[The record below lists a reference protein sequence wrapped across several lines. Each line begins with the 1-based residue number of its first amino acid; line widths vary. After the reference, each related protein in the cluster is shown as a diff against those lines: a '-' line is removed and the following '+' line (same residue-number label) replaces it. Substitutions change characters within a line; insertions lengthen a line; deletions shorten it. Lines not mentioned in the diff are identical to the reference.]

1 MATCYLSNGEQQQ
14 VLDLKEWRTLQQQY
28 PNAIGIIRPE
38 QEKWAHFATNML
50 IEDAAAEGGYRCPYF
65 LLTDLTS
72 GYGSDTKAP
81 LTNFTPPS
89 TFAITRGEYHRVFRP
104 GHNTLCLPFGISRSE
119 LPQGC
124 QLYAYSH
131 FDTDKGDVIFKS
143 QTTTEAGHACF
154 VICQEAVEWHTDL
167 AGKTVTALQAS
178 DADNHVRG
186 TFTSTEAYKGTG
198 YAPRNKDDIF
208 APLGRYLHPFRA
220 CIFIDAANAPSEVHV
235 QLQDN
240 DVVDG
245 LSNPDS
251 SPAHRSGV
259 IYSLD
264 GKRISVPRKGQPYIK
279 NGKLIIEN

>member
-1 MATCYLSNGEQQQ
+1 MATCYLSNGDQQQ
-14 VLDLKEWRTLQQQY
+14 VLDLKEWRALQQQY

-50 IEDAAAEGGYRCPYF
+50 IEDATAEGGYRCPYF

-81 LTNFTPPS
+81 QTNFTPPS

-124 QLYAYSH
+124 QLYTYSH

-167 AGKTVTALQAS
+167 AGKTVTALRAS
-178 DADNHVRG
+178 DSDDHARG
-186 TFTSTEAYKGTG
+186 TFTSTEDYKGTG

-264 GKRISVPRKGQPYIK
+264 GRRLSAPRKGQPYIQ
-279 NGKLIIEN
+279 NGKLKIEK